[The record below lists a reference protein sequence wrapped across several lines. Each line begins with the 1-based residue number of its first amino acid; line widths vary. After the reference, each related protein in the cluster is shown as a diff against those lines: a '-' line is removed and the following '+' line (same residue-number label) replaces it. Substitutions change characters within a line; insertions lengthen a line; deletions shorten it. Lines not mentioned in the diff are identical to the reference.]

1 MADAYI
7 EERPGETRAA
17 VVVRGRLIE
26 MHIARDGDGLAAGAR
41 VEARLVRKMGGR
53 GVVRLGDGAG
63 GGQTATE
70 EAIIEPWPQGL
81 CEGATTIVELV
92 RAAWREPGRDRLAKV
107 RPTSLAP
114 WPAPGLSAAL
124 AARGHGVQQG
134 WPGEVAD
141 QWDAAFEAAELGRVQ
156 IDGGSLNFTPTPAF
170 IAVDVDGAGLA
181 LTSPA
186 LAALARTIRLW
197 GLGGSIVIDLPPSGD
212 KGVRTTA
219 AEGFDSL
226 MAGLSFERTAIN
238 GFGLMQVVRP
248 RPGPSILERAQ
259 LERAATAAI
268 ALLDSARRGGAIG
281 ALRLV
286 ARPEVA
292 RWLSARPHL
301 LAASARAAGGPVD
314 VVADAVAG
322 SGHVETAPR

>member
-1 MADAYI
+1 LADLHIA
-7 EERPGETRAA
+7 ELPGEIRAA
-17 VVVRGRLIE
+17 IVDRFRLAE
-26 MHIARDGDGLAAGAR
+26 MHIVRDGDGLAAGAR
-41 VEARLVRKMGGR
+41 VEARLVRRMGGR
-53 GVVRLGDGAG
+53 GIVDLGGED
-63 GGQTATE
+63 
-70 EAIIEPWPQGL
+70 AIIEPWPQGL
-81 CEGATTIVELV
+81 SEGAATVVELV

-114 WPAPGLSAAL
+114 WPAPGLAAAL
-124 AARGHGVQQG
+124 AARGHVLQKG

-141 QWDAAFEAAELGRVQ
+141 QWDAAFEAAELGRVM

-181 LTSPA
+181 LTTPA
-186 LAALARTIRLW
+186 LTALARTIRLW

-212 KGVRTTA
+212 KSIRATA
-219 AEGFDSL
+219 AEAFDQS
-226 MAGLSFERTAIN
+226 MTGLSFERTAIN

-268 ALLDSARRGGAIG
+268 ALLESARRNGPAGPQ
-281 ALRLV
+281 RLV

-292 RWLSARPHL
+292 RWIEARPHL
-301 LAASARAAGGPVD
+301 LTALSRAVGGPVD
-314 VVADAVAG
+314 VAADAMAG
-322 SGHVETAPR
+322 TGHVETTAR

>member
-1 MADAYI
+1 MAELYI
-7 EERPGETRAA
+7 AELPGETRAA
-17 VVVRGRLIE
+17 VFQRSKLVE
-26 MHIARDGDGLAAGAR
+26 MHIVRDGDGIAAGAR
-41 VEARLVRKMGGR
+41 VAARLVRKMGGR
-53 GVVRLGDGAG
+53 GVVDLGS
-63 GGQTATE
+63 E

-81 CEGATTIVELV
+81 SEGATTVAELV

-107 RPTSLAP
+107 RPTTLAP
-114 WPAPGLSAAL
+114 RPAPGLAAAL
-124 AARGHGVQQG
+124 AARGHVLQHG
-134 WPGEVAD
+134 WPGDVAE
-141 QWDAAFEAAELGRVQ
+141 QWDAAFDAAELGRVA
-156 IDGGSLNFTPTPAF
+156 IDGGSLNVTPTPAF

-181 LTSPA
+181 LTTPA
-186 LAALARTIRLW
+186 LTALARTIRLW
-197 GLGGSIVIDLPPSGD
+197 GLGGSIVIDLPPAGD

-219 AEGFDSL
+219 AEAFDTV
-226 MAGLSFERTAIN
+226 MAGLAFERTAIN

-268 ALLDSARRGGAIG
+268 ALMDSARRQATTSGHAG

-292 RWLSARPHL
+292 RWITARPHL
-301 LAASARAAGGPVD
+301 IEALSRTVGGAVD

-322 SGHVETAPR
+322 SGHVETATR